1 MHMLRDRYCAAF
13 AGTKL
18 LASGS
23 LLHVAAETKERLD
36 QTPDIAVLIFDD
48 NSELVEI
55 DFRGS
60 KKAVVERIKNGQIA
74 AKQTAEQPTEHTAEH
89 TGDNQKSGRGRP
101 KLGVVSKEI
110 TLLPRHWDW
119 LSKQPG
125 GASVTIRKM
134 IDAARKQDEE
144 PARARKAR
152 EVTYKF
158 MSAMTGNEANFEEAT
173 RALFAGDNTR
183 FDELIQ
189 PWPADLQDHIKRL
202 LRTADDT
209 GTRSAI

>member
-1 MHMLRDRYCAAF
+1 MHMLSDRYCAAF

-23 LLHVAAETKERLD
+23 LLDVAAETKDRLD
-36 QTPDIAVLIFDD
+36 KTKDISVLIFDD

-60 KKAVVERIKNGQIA
+60 KEAVVERIKSAQA
-74 AKQTAEQPTEHTAEH
+74 AAGHTAEH
-89 TGDNQKSGRGRP
+89 TSEHTVEHKDDTQKSGRGRP
-101 KLGVVSKEI
+101 KLGVVSREI

-119 LSKQPG
+119 LSQQPG

-134 IDAARKQDEE
+134 IDAARKQDEV

-158 MSAMTGNEANFEEAT
+158 MSAMAGNEANFEEAT
-173 RALFAGDNTR
+173 RALFAGDHAR

-189 PWPADLQDHIKRL
+189 PWPVDLKDHIKRL
-202 LRTADDT
+202 MRTASDT
-209 GTRSAI
+209 GMSNQ